1 MGVLHLVG
9 GAGRVAG
16 TASSCTCMMVGG
28 GAGGGGGAVLAA
40 AWGTRTLRTVSTCG
54 LPLGVLGKLTTTNGC
69 GPGALYSE
77 A

>member
-1 MGVLHLVG
+1 MSFHLVG

-16 TASSCTCMMVGG
+16 IAPSCTCMIVVG
-28 GAGGGGGAVLAA
+28 GAGGGGAA
-40 AWGTRTLRTVSTCG
+40 LEAACGTRMERTVSICG

-69 GPGALYSE
+69 GPGALNSE